1 MFAIFNNTLNK
12 SRGAILGWGISLAL
26 LGAMFVPIFDTF
38 KEQGD
43 LMNQLMEIYPPEM
56 MAFFGDFDIAAI
68 TTPDG
73 YLSLEYFSIIPLVLA
88 IYAIG
93 AGSRLIVG
101 DEENGT
107 LDLIAAHPVS
117 RSSLFFGRLSAFI
130 SAVGAILIFAYMGI
144 YIPAQI
150 TNMGLT
156 AAELLTP
163 FLSMFA
169 YLMLFGAFSLI
180 LSLVLPSKRMAS
192 MAAGIVLVADFFIQG
207 FASSYSQLE
216 SLAEVLPLNFLQRS
230 GWIDGLE
237 TGWFFGLIGVSV
249 LFSLV
254 AWWRFLQRDIRV
266 GGEGSWQLPRFSF
279 ARSKSAE
286 NLDAAK
292 VSGD

>member
-1 MFAIFNNTLNK
+1 MIAIFNNTLTK
-12 SRGAILGWGISLAL
+12 SRGAILGWGIALAL
-26 LGAMFVPIFDTF
+26 LGAMFVPIYDSF

-43 LMNQLMEIYPPEM
+43 LMNQLVEIYPPEM
-56 MAFFGDFDIAAI
+56 MAFFGDISSI

-73 YLSLEYFSIIPLVLA
+73 FLSLEYFSFIPLVLA

-93 AGSRLIVG
+93 AGSGLIVG
-101 DEENGT
+101 DEEIGT

-117 RSSLFFGRLSAFI
+117 RSSLFFGRLAAFVSAL
-130 SAVGAILIFAYMGI
+130 GLILVLAYLGIF
-144 YIPAQI
+144 IPAQLSS
-150 TNMGLT
+150 MGLT

-169 YLMLFGAFSLI
+169 YLLLFGGLSLI

-192 MAAGIVLVADFFIQG
+192 MVSGIILVADFFIQG
-207 FASSYSQLE
+207 FANSYSELE
-216 SLAEVLPLNFLQRS
+216 AVAEILPLNFYQGV

-237 TGWFFGLIGVSV
+237 TGWFFGLIGVAT

-254 AWWRFLQRDIRV
+254 AWWRFLRRDIRV
-266 GGEGSWQLPRFSF
+266 GGEGSWELPSFRF
-279 ARSKSAE
+279 RKSKKRDVAE
-286 NLDAAK
+286 LAD

>member
-1 MFAIFNNTLNK
+1 MNAIFRNSLNK
-12 SRGAILGWGISLAL
+12 SRGAILGWGIGLGL
-26 LGAMFVPIFDTF
+26 LGAMFVPIYDTF
-38 KEQGD
+38 KEQAE
-43 LMNQLMEIYPPEM
+43 LMTQMMDIYPPEL
-56 MAFFGDFDIAAI
+56 MAFFGDFSSI

-73 YLSLEYFSIIPLVLA
+73 FLSIEYFSIIPLVLA

-93 AGSRLIVG
+93 AGSRLVVG

-107 LDLIAAHPVS
+107 LDLIAAHPIS
-117 RSSLFFGRLSAFI
+117 RSNLFYGRLAAFI
-130 SAVGAILIFAYMGI
+130 SAVGLILVLAYLGI

-169 YLMLFGAFSLI
+169 YLLLFGTLSLI

-192 MAAGIVLVADFFIQG
+192 MAAGIIMVADFFIQG
-207 FASSYSQLE
+207 FASSYSELE
-216 SLAEVLPLNFLQRS
+216 SVAAVLPLKFLQRS

-237 TGWFFGLIGVSV
+237 LGSFFGLIGVATM
-249 LFSLV
+249 FSFV
-254 AWWRFLQRDIRV
+254 AWWRFLRRDIRV
-266 GGEGSWQLPRFSF
+266 GGEGSWELPSF
-279 ARSKSAE
+279 VFRSSKKRALTE
-286 NLDAAK
+286 HAK

>member
-1 MFAIFNNTLNK
+1 MMAIYRYSLRK
-12 SRGAILGWGISLAL
+12 SRGAILGWGIGLGL
-26 LGAMFVPIFDTF
+26 LGAMFVPIYDTF
-38 KEQGD
+38 KEQAE
-43 LMNQLMEIYPPEM
+43 LMTQLLDIYPPEM
-56 MAFFGDFDIAAI
+56 MAFFGDISSI

-73 YLSLEYFSIIPLVLA
+73 FLSIEYFAIIPLVLA

-93 AGSRLIVG
+93 AGSRLVVG

-107 LDLIAAHPVS
+107 LDLIAAHPIS
-117 RSSLFFGRLSAFI
+117 RSNLFYGRLVAFI
-130 SAVGAILIFAYMGI
+130 SAVGLILVLAYLGI

-169 YLMLFGAFSLI
+169 YLLLFGTLSLI

-192 MAAGIVLVADFFIQG
+192 MAAGIIMVADFFIQG
-207 FASSYSQLE
+207 FASSYSELE
-216 SLAEVLPLNFLQRS
+216 SVAAVLPLKFLQRS

-237 TGWFFGLIGVSV
+237 LGWFFGMIGAAA

-254 AWWRFLQRDIRV
+254 AWWRFLRRDIRV
-266 GGEGSWQLPRFSF
+266 GGEGSWELPSF
-279 ARSKSAE
+279 VFRSSKKRALTE
-286 NLDAAK
+286 HAK